1 MHNNKQQYTSDMLLQ
16 QSLRSSKN
24 KITFHHIHKVNEKI
38 GIICG
43 KSLSIIHSEYE
54 HIRYD
59 CKISLKHQQEIVSV
73 TNENRESDN
82 STITTNIEKS
92 KIIVKHINWPY
103 FILFLRKQGR
113 AHNVFNELE
122 TECA

>member
-1 MHNNKQQYTSDMLLQ
+1 M
-16 QSLRSSKN
+16 
-24 KITFHHIHKVNEKI
+24 NEKI
-38 GIICG
+38 GIISG
-43 KSLSIIHSEYE
+43 KSLSIIHGEYE

-82 STITTNIEKS
+82 STITTNTEKS
-92 KIIVKHINWPY
+92 KIIVKHISWAY

-113 AHNVFNELE
+113 AHNVLIELV